1 MDVSRDKN
9 QLRRSMVKEENT
21 QAGQFQQQ
29 PYRWVII
36 VLAACSMVLNGLLNN
51 IIIPIANKLALL
63 YEQSPKVVNLA
74 TIMSFLIF
82 SLINIPINYFLDK
95 KGIKMGY
102 RVGIGLYLLGM
113 FFVCL
118 VNVSFPLVIFGYII
132 FTFGQPFILNT
143 PAKIATYWFF
153 P

>member
-1 MDVSRDKN
+1 MDISRDKN

-36 VLAACSMVLNGLLNN
+36 VLAACSMLLNGLLNN

-63 YEQSPKVVNLA
+63 YDQSPKVVNLA

>member
-63 YEQSPKVVNLA
+63 YDQSPKVVNLA

>member
-1 MDVSRDKN
+1 MDISRDKN

-63 YEQSPKVVNLA
+63 YDQSPKVVNLA